1 MSTELY
7 PILGLVVL
15 SLGLGIIGVSSSIN
29 LYSHKIAED
38 PELNSRC
45 LRQRLFLTRVRSMLW
60 ILVLLLVG
68 GTLSMYA
75 KEISSENS
83 NLAKTREK
91 LFPVYDKEKIW
102 QAPNVFLAETDPDA
116 DLIQYGRDLIART
129 QDYFGEHGIVRP
141 SSINSLNCQ
150 NCHLDAGTKAFGNNY
165 SAVQSIYPK
174 IRGRSGQLETI
185 PKRINDCFERSL
197 NGQPLDTTSHEMKA
211 MVAYMQWLGTG
222 IPKGESPKG
231 KGLVDLPLLDRAAD
245 PVLGKA
251 VYDRQCASCHGSDG
265 QGLVIP
271 GSPRSYPPLWGAGSY
286 NQAAGLFR
294 LSRFAS
300 YVKANMPFGATY
312 ENPQLSDEEAWDV
325 AAYVDSRDRPKHPFL
340 DLDWPD
346 ISKKPFDH
354 PFGPYADPFSEEQHK
369 YGPFGPIK
377 DFQKAKTK

>member
-1 MSTELY
+1 
-7 PILGLVVL
+7 
-15 SLGLGIIGVSSSIN
+15 
-29 LYSHKIAED
+29 
-38 PELNSRC
+38 
-45 LRQRLFLTRVRSMLW
+45 
-60 ILVLLLVG
+60 
-68 GTLSMYA
+68 
-75 KEISSENS
+75 
-83 NLAKTREK
+83 
-91 LFPVYDKEKIW
+91 
-102 QAPNVFLAETDPDA
+102 
-116 DLIQYGRDLIART
+116 
-129 QDYFGEHGIVRP
+129 
-141 SSINSLNCQ
+141 
-150 NCHLDAGTKAFGNNY
+150 
-165 SAVQSIYPK
+165 
-174 IRGRSGQLETI
+174 
-185 PKRINDCFERSL
+185 
-197 NGQPLDTTSHEMKA
+197 MKA